1 MTERERD
8 ESSGTILPPG
18 AEQWIARYQEY
29 VLAGKQEE
37 TIAAYIRILRQVAHW
52 IAGLPENQGQFSPG
66 LLTPE
71 TVTSYIS
78 EQADVYSPSHL
89 KRVRSVLNGF
99 CLWLIAQGE
108 LEIAPVR
115 GISLPAKAPVSP
127 GVLTQQQRE
136 TLSTLVERRA
146 GLRGKAIFS
155 LGYAAGCRV
164 SEISHLL
171 LEHTEANARE
181 GRLRLGIP
189 GRAERTIILAGEARE
204 ALYAYLISG
213 KRAQSAYLF
222 TSQRERVNV
231 PYGDRDGWRL
241 RESAIHA
248 WFQELRWA
256 AAPEEWELIGELTF
270 HDLRRDF
277 AFRARETGFSET
289 ELAAYL
295 GLGHR
300 PIAGDGAGKRRE
312 VDPEQLREKLLRLKS
327 R

>member
-1 MTERERD
+1 MSTGAQAVDRGVPRASSYREA
-8 ESSGTILPPG
+8 SGNG
-18 AEQWIARYQEY
+18 A
-29 VLAGKQEE
+29 VLC
-37 TIAAYIRILRQVAHW
+37 AH
-52 IAGLPENQGQFSPG
+52 P
-66 LLTPE
+66 
-71 TVTSYIS
+71 TSGGPMD
-78 EQADVYSPSHL
+78 EQASGAVLSEFTHSLKRSPPTLRSRRTSIAHSHL

-108 LEIAPVR
+108 LEIAPAR
-115 GISLPAKAPVSP
+115 GISLPAKPSGFARRAHRNSSARPSLP
-127 GVLTQQQRE
+127 
-136 TLSTLVERRA
+136 LSSGDA

-171 LEHTEANARE
+171 LEHTAVNARE

-222 TSQRERVNV
+222 TSQRERAKV
-231 PYGDRDGWRL
+231 PHGDRDGWRL

-248 WFQELRWA
+248 WFQELRGA
-256 AAPEEWELIGELTF
+256 ATPEEWELIGELTF

-277 AFRARETGFSET
+277 AFRAREAGFSET

-295 GLGHR
+295 GLVRKRR
-300 PIAGDGAGKRRE
+300 PIAGDGARE
-312 VDPEQLREKLLRLKS
+312 DAGRWIPSSYAKNCS
-327 R
+327 D

>member
-8 ESSGTILPPG
+8 EGSVSPDPRP
-18 AEQWIARYQEY
+18 WIEEYQEHA
-29 VLAGKQEE
+29 LTGKQEV
-37 TIAAYIRILRQVAHW
+37 TVAAYVRILRQVTQW
-52 IAGLPENQGQFSPG
+52 IARRSENQGQFYPK

-71 TVTSYIS
+71 AVAAYMS
-78 EQADVYSPSHL
+78 EQANVYSPSHL

-115 GISLPAKAPVSP
+115 GISLPSSAPVSP
-127 GVLTQQQRE
+127 GALTQQQRE
-136 TLSTLVERRA
+136 TLSTLVERHA

-222 TSQRERVNV
+222 TSQRERAKV
-231 PYGDRDGWRL
+231 PHGDRDGWRL
-241 RESAIHA
+241 RESAIHS
-248 WFQELRWA
+248 WFQELRGA
-256 AAPEEWELIGELTF
+256 ATPEEWELIGELTF

-277 AFRARETGFSET
+277 AFRAREAGFSET

-295 GLGHR
+295 GLGHH

>member
-8 ESSGTILPPG
+8 EGSGTILPPG
-18 AEQWIARYQEY
+18 AEQWIAGYQEH
-29 VLAGKQEE
+29 VLAGKREE
-37 TIAAYIRILRQVAHW
+37 TIEAYIRILRQVTHW
-52 IAGLPENQGQFSPG
+52 IAGLPDSQGRFSPG

-71 TVTSYIS
+71 AVTSYIR
-78 EQADVYSPSHL
+78 EQADVNSPSHL

-108 LEIAPVR
+108 LEIAPVV
-115 GISLPAKAPVSP
+115 GISLPASAPVSP
-127 GVLTQQQRE
+127 GALTQQQRE

-189 GRAERTIILAGEARE
+189 GRAERTIILADEVRE

-222 TSQRERVNV
+222 TSQRERATV
-231 PYGDRDGWRL
+231 PHGDRDGWRL

-248 WFQELRWA
+248 WFQELRGA
-256 AAPEEWELIGELTF
+256 ATPEEWELIGGLTF

-277 AFRARETGFSET
+277 AFRAREAGFSET

-300 PIAGDGAGKRRE
+300 PIAGDVPGMRRE
-312 VDPEQLREKLLRLKS
+312 VDPQQLREKLHRLKS